1 MPSDAALYEALKY
14 RVEVDKFGTRRYYNR
29 AGQRHRE
36 DGPAVEYADGV
47 TAWYQNNLLHRVD
60 GPAVE
65 YANGSKEWYING
77 TEYNE
82 CDYYQQL
89 KTQGYA

>member
-1 MPSDAALYEALKY
+1 MTTEEDVYKALKY

-36 DGPAVEYADGV
+36 EGPAVEWAAGSEWYINGV
-47 TAWYQNNLLHRVD
+47 LHRVD
-60 GPAVE
+60 GPAVIRCS
-65 YANGSKEWYING
+65 GTREWWING
-77 TEYNE
+77 TKYNKH
-82 CDYYQQL
+82 DYYQQL